1 VAPSAGQIRPVR
13 YLATFM
19 VIVAALYLLVFFT
32 GSRSPT
38 PKLGIELQ
46 GGTRVTLTARTPDGA
61 SPSAESLKLARTII
75 ENRVNGIGV
84 AGSEVIINGQNLVIT
99 VPGNNG
105 GQAKS
110 LGQTAQLYF
119 RGVVN
124 EVAAT
129 APPTPAA
136 PAAPAGPVPATP
148 APGTAAPATPPTA
161 APPPA
166 TPSTATSPPAPAPA
180 SAAPK
185 PQGRVLPA
193 QAPSSPVAPPATP
206 TAPPVG
212 AGPPTTSA
220 PAPVPGSAADKVAA
234 EINAAKATRQSTD
247 PAVQQQALAAL
258 DCSKPDVLAGNDD
271 PNLPLVTCGTDG
283 QAKYVLSKFFLKGSD
298 IADAKASIAQGGVG
312 FEVQLT
318 FTSAGSD
325 IWGKYTSANV
335 GKQAA
340 FVLDSRVVSAPR
352 INGPITGGVTSITGK
367 FSQPQAQDL
376 ANTLKYGSLP
386 LSFDQSTVQTVSA
399 SLGLASLQAG
409 LLAGGIGLILVL
421 IYCLAY
427 YRMLGIL
434 TALSLLL
441 SGVVIYAVLVLLGRY
456 IGFTLDLSGIAGFI
470 VAIGITADSFVVFFE
485 RLKDE
490 VREGRSFRSAVPRG
504 WVRARRTILTADA
517 VSFLAAAVLYTL
529 AVGQVQ
535 GFAFTL
541 GMSTV
546 LDLLVVFLV
555 THPLVVLASRSDFL
569 SHPGRIGLG
578 GVQQIAKQRRRNQ
591 PSEPSPG

>member
-1 VAPSAGQIRPVR
+1 
-13 YLATFM
+13 
-19 VIVAALYLLVFFT
+19 
-32 GSRSPT
+32 
-38 PKLGIELQ
+38 
-46 GGTRVTLTARTPDGA
+46 
-61 SPSAESLKLARTII
+61 
-75 ENRVNGIGV
+75 
-84 AGSEVIINGQNLVIT
+84 
-99 VPGNNG
+99 
-105 GQAKS
+105 
-110 LGQTAQLYF
+110 
-119 RGVVN
+119 
-124 EVAAT
+124 
-129 APPTPAA
+129 
-136 PAAPAGPVPATP
+136 
-148 APGTAAPATPPTA
+148 
-161 APPPA
+161 
-166 TPSTATSPPAPAPA
+166 
-180 SAAPK
+180 
-185 PQGRVLPA
+185 
-193 QAPSSPVAPPATP
+193 
-206 TAPPVG
+206 
-212 AGPPTTSA
+212 
-220 PAPVPGSAADKVAA
+220 
-234 EINAAKATRQSTD
+234 
-247 PAVQQQALAAL
+247 
-258 DCSKPDVLAGNDD
+258 
-271 PNLPLVTCGTDG
+271 
-283 QAKYVLSKFFLKGSD
+283 
-298 IADAKASIAQGGVG
+298 
-312 FEVQLT
+312 VQLT

-386 LSFDQSTVQTVSA
+386 LSFDQSTAQTVSA

-529 AVGQVQ
+529 AVGQVGSRNVPSERARACTTPRSIPTAGPWWLPGSATACPSSTRIEMCQ
-535 GFAFTL
+535 PSWSRVIVADRISPATGRGIRNFTAPSL
-541 GMSTV
+541 GSLSRTRRPDSCSTTIA
-546 LDLLVVFLV
+546 L
-555 THPLVVLASRSDFL
+555 PAGNRSDGAERRWDRKWVRHGL
-569 SHPGRIGLG
+569 CRRI
-578 GVQQIAKQRRRNQ
+578 A
-591 PSEPSPG
+591 